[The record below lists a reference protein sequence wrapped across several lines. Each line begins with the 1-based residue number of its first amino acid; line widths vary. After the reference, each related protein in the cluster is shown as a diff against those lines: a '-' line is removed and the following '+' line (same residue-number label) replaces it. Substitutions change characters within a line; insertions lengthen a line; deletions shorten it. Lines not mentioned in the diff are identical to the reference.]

1 MMRLSDTATMDR
13 SGRSGVSIVVPVFNE
28 EDSLA
33 LLCERIRSAMAVEGH
48 DYEIIFVDDG
58 STDRSPE
65 RLRDLA
71 ASSDNVRCITFRRN
85 FGKAAA
91 LDAGFAAASGEF
103 VITMDADLQD
113 DPQEI
118 PNFIAKL
125 DEGYD
130 VVSGWKRVRNDPAH
144 KTAPSRVFNLVV
156 GRLSGVKLNDFNC
169 GFKAYRAEA
178 LEGLSLYGELH
189 RFIPVLLHWRGFRIG
204 EIPVNHHARQFGR
217 SKYGFNRLLKGGLD
231 FLGVMLNTRFATRP
245 LHVFGA
251 AGAVFG
257 LVGTAILFYLC
268 VLWFLGLGPI
278 GDRPLLMLGMLL
290 VMTSFQFIT
299 IGLLGEF
306 IQRQGTRP
314 NQAYAVKATQN
325 LERQTPVEIPM
336 ARRLAEVAR
345 RMREGYADEYDDH
358 STRHDGPSHREVQQ
372 SEPAAPSQPRPLSRR
387 ARR

>member
-1 MMRLSDTATMDR
+1 MKLHEAIAADASERT
-13 SGRSGVSIVVPVFNE
+13 GVSIVVPVYNE

-33 LLCERIRSAMAVEGH
+33 LLCERIGTVMADAGLDH
-48 DYEIIFVDDG
+48 EIIFVDDG
-58 STDRSPE
+58 STDASPE
-65 RLRDLA
+65 RLKALA
-71 ASSDNVRCITFRRN
+71 GSLDNVRCITFRRN

-125 DEGYD
+125 HEGCD
-130 VVSGWKRVRNDPAH
+130 VVSGWKRVRNDPVH
-144 KTAPSRVFNLVV
+144 KTLPSRVFNLVV
-156 GRLSGVKLNDFNC
+156 SRLSGVKLNDFNC

-189 RFIPVLLHWRGFRIG
+189 RFIPVLLHWRGYRIG

-217 SKYGFNRLLKGGLD
+217 SKYGFNRLLKGALD

-245 LHVFGA
+245 LHIFGA

-257 LVGTAILFYLC
+257 LTGTAILAYLC
-268 VLWFLGLGPI
+268 VLWILGLGPI

-306 IQRQGTRP
+306 IQRQGSRSDHPYTI
-314 NQAYAVKATQN
+314 KTTLN
-325 LERQTPVEIPM
+325 LEDKLQTGIPA
-336 ARRLAEVAR
+336 ARRLAEIAR
-345 RMREGYADEYDDH
+345 RMRESHPDEHHDNPA
-358 STRHDGPSHREVQQ
+358 RHDRAPYREIQQ
-372 SEPAAPSQPRPLSRR
+372 SEPAPSPEPGPIPRR
-387 ARR
+387 ARK

>member
-1 MMRLSDTATMDR
+1 MRQNDIATVDA

-33 LLCERIRSAMAVEGH
+33 LLCERIRSVMAAEGREH
-48 DYEIIFVDDG
+48 EIIFVDDG

-71 ASSDNVRCITFRRN
+71 SAFGEVRCITFRRN

-178 LEGLSLYGELH
+178 LDGLSLYGELH

-245 LHVFGA
+245 LHVFGT

-257 LVGTAILFYLC
+257 LAGTAILFYLC
-268 VLWFLGLGPI
+268 ALWFLGLGPI

-306 IQRQGTRP
+306 IQRQGSRSDRP
-314 NQAYAVKATQN
+314 YAVKATQN
-325 LERQTPVEIPM
+325 LEHRTQAEIPG
-336 ARRLAEVAR
+336 ARGLTEIAR
-345 RMREGYADEYDDH
+345 RMREGYADEHDDH
-358 STRHDGPSHREVQQ
+358 STRHDGASRREIQQ
-372 SEPAAPSQPRPLSRR
+372 PEPATPSQPRPLPRR

>member
-1 MMRLSDTATMDR
+1 MKSNDIVAMDPSER
-13 SGRSGVSIVVPVFNE
+13 TGVSIVVPVYNE
-28 EDSLA
+28 QDSLFP
-33 LLCERIRSAMAVEGH
+33 LFERIPAVMAAAGH
-48 DYEIIFVDDG
+48 GYEIVFVDDG
-58 STDRSPE
+58 STDASPE
-65 RLRDLA
+65 RLKALA
-71 ASSDNVRCITFRRN
+71 GSHENVRCITFRRN

-91 LDAGFAAASGEF
+91 LDAGFAVARGEY

-118 PNFIAKL
+118 PNLLAKL

-144 KTAPSRVFNLVV
+144 KTLPSRVFNAVV
-156 GRLSGVKLNDFNC
+156 GRLSGVRLNDFNC

-189 RFIPVLLHWRGFRIG
+189 RFIPVLLHWRGYRIG
-204 EIPVNHHARQFGR
+204 EVPVNHHARQFGQ

-245 LHVFGA
+245 LHVFGT
-251 AGAVFG
+251 AGALFG
-257 LVGTAILFYLC
+257 LAGTAILTYLC

-306 IQRQGTRP
+306 IQRQGLRSDHPYTI
-314 NQAYAVKATQN
+314 KATLN
-325 LERQTPVEIPM
+325 LEQRPQAAAP
-336 ARRLAEVAR
+336 AQQLADLAR
-345 RMREGYADEYDDH
+345 RMREGYPDDPH
-358 STRHDGPSHREVQQ
+358 DNSARHDRASRRQVQQ
-372 SEPAAPSQPRPLSRR
+372 SEPAAPPQPEPLPRR
-387 ARR
+387 ARK

>member
-1 MMRLSDTATMDR
+1 MKFHEAIAVDASERA
-13 SGRSGVSIVVPVFNE
+13 GVSIVVPVYNE

-33 LLCERIRSAMAVEGH
+33 LLCERIGTVMADAGLDH
-48 DYEIIFVDDG
+48 EIIFVDDG
-58 STDRSPE
+58 STDASPE
-65 RLRDLA
+65 RLKALA
-71 ASSDNVRCITFRRN
+71 GSLDNVRCITFRRN

-113 DPQEI
+113 DPHEI

-125 DEGYD
+125 HEGCD
-130 VVSGWKRVRNDPAH
+130 VVSGWKRVRNDPVH
-144 KTAPSRVFNLVV
+144 KTLPSRVFNLVV
-156 GRLSGVKLNDFNC
+156 SRLSGVKLNDFNC

-189 RFIPVLLHWRGFRIG
+189 RFIPVLLHWRGYRIG

-217 SKYGFNRLLKGGLD
+217 SKYGFNRLLKGALD

-245 LHVFGA
+245 LHIFGA

-257 LVGTAILFYLC
+257 LTGTAILAYLC
-268 VLWFLGLGPI
+268 VLWILGLGPI

-306 IQRQGTRP
+306 IQRQGSRSDHPYTI
-314 NQAYAVKATQN
+314 KTTLN
-325 LERQTPVEIPM
+325 LEDKLQTGIPA
-336 ARRLAEVAR
+336 ARRLAEIAR
-345 RMREGYADEYDDH
+345 RMREGHPDEHHDNPA
-358 STRHDGPSHREVQQ
+358 RHDRAPYREIQQ
-372 SEPAAPSQPRPLSRR
+372 SEPAPSSEPGPIPRR
-387 ARR
+387 ARK